1 MLFYSIVVHYKF
13 KGDIDVRRVLNIK
26 EYKPLCMDDIS
37 PIEVTTERVELTQI
51 VTTVGG
57 GIGLCL
63 FIFVIVAIFTAVFR
77 WKRDKKE
84 GGNIS
89 LNTTRLFMRRSRRR
103 SQIQNSLR
111 DKSETASPNSNV

>member
-1 MLFYSIVVHYKF
+1 
-13 KGDIDVRRVLNIK
+13 
-26 EYKPLCMDDIS
+26 MDNIS

-57 GIGLCL
+57 GIGVCL
-63 FIFVIVAIFTAVFR
+63 LIFVIVAIFTAVFR
-77 WKRDKKE
+77 WKRDKKAE